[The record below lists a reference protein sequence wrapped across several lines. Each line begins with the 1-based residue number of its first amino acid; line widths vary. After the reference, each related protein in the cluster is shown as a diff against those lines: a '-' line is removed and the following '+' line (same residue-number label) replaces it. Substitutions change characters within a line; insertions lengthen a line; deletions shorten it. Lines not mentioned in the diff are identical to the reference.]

1 MTKHSPNHVLSY
13 LSDYSTLQGAHSI
26 EELLQKSK
34 EIIPKER
41 WESTP
46 VSLKATAGLRM
57 LPSNSSEQ
65 LLSEV

>member
-1 MTKHSPNHVLSY
+1 MEK
-13 LSDYSTLQGAHSI
+13 
-26 EELLQKSK
+26 
-34 EIIPKER
+34 